1 MQESICN
8 AGDRSSIPGS
18 GRSPG
23 EGNGNPLQYSCFE
36 IFFIY
41 FEKSVHFHFH
51 HLQCFDRQPFCIYCG
66 KKICNTASSLVD
78 VSLFRDSLF
87 GPSFASKYRIAVI
100 PPMNICFTNL
110 RPTSYCSVI
119 MPFCRD
125 NNFST
130 QYQILRYSF
139 VLVSAQLC
147 SETNTIL

>member
-1 MQESICN
+1 MQVRFLDEEDPLEKEMETHSSILALKSFSSILRNLSISISITCN
-8 AGDRSSIPGS
+8 AWCLT
-18 GRSPG
+18 
-23 EGNGNPLQYSCFE
+23 GNPFA
-36 IFFIY
+36 FI
-41 FEKSVHFHFH
+41 VV
-51 HLQCFDRQPFCIYCG
+51 

-130 QYQILRYSF
+130 QYQILGYSF